1 VRVFRTPVAFTVVF
15 PLTLRLFKKVPPET
29 LGVYK
34 SLSQWSGYKTIAGSN
49 DWLTEGMEILKN
61 ATDEQY
67 RTRPMETHT
76 EITRREKTVLRQEMA
91 DEVMQRYLKGS
102 DRVEISEVDFQRQ
115 IVEAKE
121 ETICDE
127 EVRRWREEEMRL
139 KAVAEENEKMRVAK
153 ERFKGLDYGMDVGLG
168 YLGIVIAA
176 TAFAGAVF
184 AIMKGYH
191 YI

>member
-1 VRVFRTPVAFTVVF
+1 
-15 PLTLRLFKKVPPET
+15 
-29 LGVYK
+29 
-34 SLSQWSGYKTIAGSN
+34 
-49 DWLTEGMEILKN
+49 MEILKD

-67 RTRPMETHT
+67 HKRPMETHT

-91 DEVMQRYLKGS
+91 DEVMKRYLKDW
-102 DRVEISEVDFQRQ
+102 DRVDKSEEEFQRQ

-139 KAVAEENEKMRVAK
+139 KAAAEENEKLRVAK
-153 ERFKGLDYGMDVGLG
+153 ERFKGIDYRMDVGLG
-168 YLGIVIAA
+168 YLGIVIAT